1 MRLIP
6 RRRQRPSE
14 DGTMSLVE
22 HLDELRR
29 RLVIS
34 MIALTIGAVGGMIL
48 YPRVL
53 DFLVGPYRT
62 ALRSLPPEARPPG
75 SFSEAL
81 VFNQVTEPFI
91 QFLKVGIFTGFL
103 IALPVILYQ
112 LWAFV
117 TPGLSSRERK
127 MSIPFVL
134 SSLIL
139 FGGGV
144 AFAFLVT
151 PRGLSFLLSF
161 GGGDLVPLVTIQ
173 HYLNFLIFL
182 ILAFGIS
189 FEFPLVLV
197 FLAGIRVITSA
208 QMRKWRLYAYF
219 GGLVFAAVITP
230 TQDPYTMVLMW
241 GPLIVLYEAAILIAR
256 LFKR

>member
-6 RRRQRPSE
+6 RRRERPRE
-14 DGTMSLVE
+14 GTMTLIE

-29 RLVIS
+29 RLVIC
-34 MIALTIGAVGGMIL
+34 LVAVTLASVAGLIL

-53 DFLVGPYRT
+53 DFLVGPYRE
-62 ALRSLPPEARPPG
+62 ALKTLPPEATPPG
-75 SFSEAL
+75 AFSEAL
-81 VFNQVTEPFI
+81 VFNHVTEPFL

-103 IALPVILYQ
+103 IALPVVLWQ

-117 TPGLSSRERK
+117 TPGLTVRERRL
-127 MSIPFVL
+127 SIPFVL
-134 SSLIL
+134 TSLIL
-139 FGGGV
+139 FGGGMV
-144 AFAFLVT
+144 FAFVIT
-151 PRGLSFLLSF
+151 PRGLSFLLGF

-173 HYLNFLIFL
+173 NYLNFLIFL

-197 FLAGIRVITSA
+197 FLAGARIITTA
-208 QMRKWRLYAYF
+208 QMRKWRMHAYF
-219 GGLVFAAVITP
+219 GALVFAAIITP
-230 TQDPYTMVLMW
+230 TQDPYTMVMMW
-241 GPLIVLYEAAILIAR
+241 VPLVLLYEAAILVAR

>member
-1 MRLIP
+1 
-6 RRRQRPSE
+6 
-14 DGTMSLVE
+14 MSLVE
-22 HLDELRR
+22 HLEELRR

-34 MIALTIGAVGGMIL
+34 LIALTVGAVAGLIL

-53 DFLVGPYRT
+53 NFLVGPYRD
-62 ALRSLPPEARPPG
+62 ALRSLPAEARPPG

-81 VFNQVTEPFI
+81 VFNQVTEPFL

-117 TPGLSSRERK
+117 TPGLTSRERRL
-127 MSIPFVL
+127 SIPFVL

-144 AFAFLVT
+144 AFAFVVT
-151 PRGLSFLLSF
+151 PRGLSFLLGF
-161 GGGDLVPLVTIQ
+161 GGNDLIPLVTIQ

-189 FEFPLVLV
+189 FEFPLVLI
-197 FLAGIRVITSA
+197 FLSGARIITTA
-208 QMRKWRLYAYF
+208 QMRAWRLYAYF
-219 GGLVFAAVITP
+219 GAIIFAAVITP

-241 GPLIVLYEAAILIAR
+241 IPLVLLYEGAILIAR